1 MPSQLTTSIVA
12 VAPDRGPTD
21 DVVMVAVVTVG
32 VATVVLVVVA
42 AAAAVAVAET
52 VVDAAQAAQVA
63 AAVAAEVV
71 GPKAVVGHKVVA
83 AVATKSDA
91 SFLG

>member
-42 AAAAVAVAET
+42 AAAAVAET
-52 VVDAAQAAQVA
+52 VVDAAQAAQ
-63 AAVAAEVV
+63 VAAEVV